1 MKKQTLR
8 IVATLS
14 LFVLCA
20 CVCAQAQTRNN
31 PLKANIPFDFQI
43 GRQTL
48 PAGDYT
54 ISLVFPDSNLRT
66 IMLKSNDGHTTKIVQ
81 MLAVEAPQV
90 PETGRLVFNRYGADH
105 FLAQV
110 WTPADSTGLAVR
122 RSHAEREM
130 QIGGI
135 KPQQVDVKLIAAK

>member
-1 MKKQTLR
+1 MRKQTLR
-8 IVATLS
+8 TVTTLS
-14 LFVLCA
+14 LFVLLA
-20 CVCAQAQTRNN
+20 CVGAQAQTRNN

-48 PAGDYT
+48 PAGAYT
-54 ISLVFPDSNLRT
+54 ISFVFPDSNLRT

-90 PETGRLVFNRYGADH
+90 SETGRLVFNRYGADY

-110 WTPADSTGLAVR
+110 WTPADRSGLEIK
-122 RSHAEREM
+122 RSRAEREM
-130 QIGGI
+130 QLGGN
-135 KPQQVDVKLIAAK
+135 KPQQVDVKLLAAK

>member
-1 MKKQTLR
+1 MRKQALR
-8 IVATLS
+8 IVTTLS

-31 PLKANIPFDFQI
+31 PFNIPFDFQI

-54 ISLVFPDSNLRT
+54 ISFVFPDSNLRT

-90 PETGRLVFNRYGADH
+90 LETGRLVFNRYGADH
-105 FLAQV
+105 LLAQV

-135 KPQQVDVKLIAAK
+135 KPQQVDVKLLAAK